1 MQRTAVR
8 FICEIV
14 TVLRDRQI
22 AKLDTSSSIAPISY
36 CFNVIPAKAGTHG
49 RLTQHN
55 GSWVPACAGM
65 TVCGVGSDD

>member
-36 CFNVIPAKAGTHG
+36 CFNVM
-49 RLTQHN
+49 
-55 GSWVPACAGM
+55 PACAGM
-65 TVCGVGSDD
+65 TVCGVGSDDCIT